1 MCSVLEAIR
10 SEITTDVSWKNNA
23 FVGFWLG
30 VDVVPL
36 KCKWSLHT
44 TFLHHCTAAQIFFFL
59 CFFHVLIPCILD
71 PPPLLPF
78 PQTRELLCIPDWQPS
93 RTFYAGQ
100 ETCHSRHKTPLFN
113 RRFIVSACHVS
124 RLVTVAKSEVRW
136 TNLQDNDVSANAT
149 CSNPASQSI
158 LNSQTNFFS
167 FFFVWELSMIL
178 KKTYYT

>member
-44 TFLHHCTAAQIFFFL
+44 MFLHHCTAAQIFFSL
-59 CFFHVLIPCILD
+59 FFSCPYPVHIRPPL
-71 PPPLLPF
+71 PPPIPPIPRAALYSWLTAF
-78 PQTRELLCIPDWQPS
+78 PGHFMLDKRHATADTRHRSSIGGS
-93 RTFYAGQ
+93 
-100 ETCHSRHKTPLFN
+100 LFQ
-113 RRFIVSACHVS
+113 RAMS
-124 RLVTVAKSEVRW
+124 LKSEVRW
-136 TNLQDNDVSANAT
+136 TNLQGNNVSANAT

-178 KKTYYT
+178 KNTYYT

>member
-44 TFLHHCTAAQIFFFL
+44 TFLHHCTAAQIFFSL
-59 CFFHVLIPCILD
+59 FFSCPYPVHIR
-71 PPPLLPF
+71 PPPRPPIPPNPRAALYSWLTAF
-78 PQTRELLCIPDWQPS
+78 PDILCWTRDMPQQTQD
-93 RTFYAGQ
+93 
-100 ETCHSRHKTPLFN
+100 FN